1 MARRTGATRTDEQDK
16 LPKGRQGAKGY
27 YMQRGRLLATLSA
40 AALMTSNVYAAT
52 GVADDASVD
61 DVQEYAEPL
70 PATPLSGEFFDAAF
84 FDAYAPQNAYDMI
97 QRLPGFVYSTG
108 SEARGFGGTAGNV
121 LIDGARPTSK
131 SGGLTEALRRI
142 PAAQVKRIELQR
154 GAAISGEA
162 AGQSVVAN
170 VIRHTDKSSG
180 TWTVELRRV
189 GANKVLPMLDA
200 TFATKLMGWDTSFQL
215 DTFLVSTSRDADISR
230 RDADGKLIKL
240 TIEDRQEEERFG
252 ALSFDAGR
260 DAFGGRLQLNGRVK
274 AKYRTEDTDRPGYN
288 DGETSG
294 DPDDHF
300 FNGYTHEEY
309 GGELGADWSR
319 TYASGWRWRLIALG
333 TFEDDTKTDDFFLE
347 EPYDTLREEG
357 EIIQEARTSETIFR
371 TTYGR
376 AEGGIRPEFG
386 VEGAYNTLD
395 STLGLLIADG
405 TGAVIK
411 EMDPTTTHVEEV
423 RAETFGN
430 LVWQATSALTADI
443 GAKAE
448 ISRIATSGGGAQTFK
463 FLKPS
468 AGITLA
474 VNEQMQLSVKAER
487 SVGQLDFS
495 DFAASANAV
504 DDREFAGNPNLR
516 PDRTDRLE
524 AKVDY
529 TFGERGALSTTL
541 FYEWKDDVLEQT
553 ILPEGGEGLANAG
566 SARRWGMNANA
577 NLPLDFVIEGGLLE
591 VDVYLKD
598 SEFLDPITGQ
608 SRYLHSFKPSEVYI
622 DFRQDIPDSL
632 WAWGLEY
639 NSANHWNGY
648 YAGEHEDYRAN
659 NRYGAFIETTQFFGV
674 KTSLVLYDM
683 FGGHFDRLRELFSP
697 NRAGTFIGTELSE
710 RTRDTGV
717 RFVVSG
723 QF

>member
-1 MARRTGATRTDEQDK
+1 MTRAQI
-16 LPKGRQGAKGY
+16 
-27 YMQRGRLLATLSA
+27 LATLGVVALINSEVLASA
-40 AALMTSNVYAAT
+40 NS
-52 GVADDASVD
+52 ADDAAIESP
-61 DVQEYAEPL
+61 QETAD
-70 PATPLSGEFFDAAF
+70 ATTAGEGLGEFFDASF
-84 FDAYAPQNAYDMI
+84 FDPYAPQNAYDMI

-142 PAAQVKRIELQR
+142 PAAQVMRIELQR
-154 GAAISGEA
+154 GADISAEA

-170 VIRHTDKSSG
+170 VVRYQGKSSG
-180 TWTVELRRV
+180 TWTVEMRRV
-189 GANKVLPMLDA
+189 GPNKILPMLDA

-215 DTFLVSTSRDADISR
+215 DTFLISNSRDADISR
-230 RDADGKLIKL
+230 RDADGRLIKL

-260 DAFGGRLQLNGRVK
+260 NAFGGRLQLNGRMK
-274 AKYRTEDTDRPGYN
+274 AKYRTEDTDRPGYH
-288 DGETSG
+288 DGDVSG
-294 DPDDHF
+294 SPDERF

-309 GGELGADWSR
+309 GGELGADWAR
-319 TYASGWRWRLIALG
+319 TFSSGWKWRLIALG

-347 EPYDTLREEG
+347 APYETLVEDG
-357 EIIQEARTSETIFR
+357 EIVQEERTSETIFR

-376 AEGGIRPEFG
+376 TDGGIRPEFG

-395 STLGLLIADG
+395 STLAVLVLDG
-405 TGAVIK
+405 SGATINA
-411 EMDPTTTHVEEV
+411 MDPTTTRVEEM
-423 RAETFGN
+423 RAETFGT
-430 LVWQATSALTADI
+430 LVWQATGALTADI

-448 ISRIATSGGGAQTFK
+448 ISRISTSTGDAQTFK

-474 VNEQMQLSVKAER
+474 VNEQMQVSVKAER

-504 DDREFAGNPNLR
+504 DDREFAGNPDLK

-529 TFGERGALSTTL
+529 TFGERGALSTTV

-553 ILPEGGEGLANAG
+553 VLPTGGEGLANAG
-566 SARRWGMNANA
+566 SAKRWGMNANA

-598 SEFLDPITGQ
+598 SEFLDPITGDI
-608 SRYLHSFKPSEVYI
+608 RYLHDFRPSEVYI
-622 DFRQDIPDSL
+622 DFRHDIPETN

-639 NSANHWNGY
+639 NSANHWHGFYTN
-648 YAGEHEDYRAN
+648 EHEDYRSN
-659 NRYGAFIETTQFFGV
+659 NRYGAFVETTQFFGV
-674 KTSLVLYDM
+674 KTSLILYDM
-683 FGGHFDRLRELFSP
+683 FGGHFDRMRELYAP
-697 NRAGTFIGTELSE
+697 NRAGASTGTELSE